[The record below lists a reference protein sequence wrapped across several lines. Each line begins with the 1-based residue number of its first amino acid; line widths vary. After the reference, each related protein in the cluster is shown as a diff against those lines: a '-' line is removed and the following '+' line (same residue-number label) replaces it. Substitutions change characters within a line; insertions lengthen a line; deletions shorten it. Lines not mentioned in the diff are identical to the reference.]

1 MSPIRNLL
9 ALVGL
14 VSIVLFVYAIV
25 HFEPHYQEVKPL
37 VHAYKGLP
45 DEQKTRIH
53 SLIGKLNQV
62 VEEKSFDEGALDA
75 YMNMAETLL
84 DTGVSAEAT
93 VWKVKVEEGLSA
105 EEVEETMR
113 FVANEHN
120 IKNVGEL
127 PLYKEVE
134 SMSGQPFRFMKLYM
148 FCNAMTAAKMLE
160 YSDAFSAYLPC
171 RVAMVEDTEGQLWLY
186 SLNMD
191 MMIHGGKPLP
201 TELYEE
207 ASGVKEIILD
217 IMNRGAAGDF

>member
-1 MSPIRNLL
+1 MSSIKNLL

-14 VSIVLFVYAIV
+14 VTIVVFIYAV
-25 HFEPHYQEVKPL
+25 VRFEPYYEEVKPL
-37 VHAYKGLP
+37 VHAYKDLP
-45 DEQKTRIH
+45 DEQKERVQE
-53 SLIGKLNQV
+53 LLDQAAEV
-62 VEEKSFDEGALDA
+62 VEEGSFDEGALNTYLD
-75 YMNMAETLL
+75 MAEILL
-84 DTGVSAEAT
+84 ETGISAEAT
-93 VWKVKVEEGLSA
+93 VWKAKVEEGLSP

-134 SMSGQPFRFMKLYM
+134 AMSGEPFRFMKLYM

-171 RVAMVEDTEGQLWLY
+171 RVAMVEDTQGQLWLY

-191 MMIHGGKPLP
+191 MMIHGGTPLP
-201 TELYEE
+201 EDLYEE

-217 IMNRGAAGDF
+217 IMERGAAGDF